1 MTTVT
6 LKGHLTEDGE
16 LRVKLPHNFVSG
28 EVEVTI
34 TVAEDQS
41 DVEPAWTAHELQA
54 LLTPEPKSG
63 AEIAE
68 SDAIGAWEHME
79 ISDSVEWVAQLRRVR
94 RDNR

>member
-34 TVAEDQS
+34 TVAEDEES
-41 DVEPAWTAHELQA
+41 APDWTADELQA
-54 LLTPEPKSG
+54 LLIPEPKPG
-63 AEIAE
+63 AEIAK

-79 ISDSVEWVAQLRRVR
+79 ISDSVEWVAQLRRAR